1 MYSGAMSSSDA
12 LGPIRPPSEAHSL
25 LVRVTENCPW
35 NRCEFCSVYKGQRF
49 RVRPLEEVKADI
61 LAARCLADEVC
72 EWAERTGYG
81 AGDIARLNGI
91 LWLEDDGVRSAFLQ
105 DSDSL
110 VVKTEQL
117 VEIVELLR
125 DSFPTLERVCSYV
138 RGKTLSRKKSGE
150 LQQLR
155 EAGLSRLH
163 VGLETG
169 DDELLAYV
177 NKGAT
182 ADEMVQGGRKAVEA
196 GFEVSEYIMPGLGG
210 RERWRQ
216 HAQNSA
222 RVLNEINPRFIRL
235 RSFRPAPGTPMYEK
249 ALHGE
254 YHVQSVV
261 GILEEIRTFVEDLD
275 VTSELVTSDF
285 AINSYMGG
293 IDGKLPEDKGKL
305 LDSIDGMI
313 DFWCTTGEP
322 KRNPFFR
329 RLSPGS
335 LDAE

>member
-1 MYSGAMSSSDA
+1 MSSSDSI
-12 LGPIRPPSEAHSL
+12 GPIRPPSEAYSL

-49 RVRPLEEVKADI
+49 RVRAQEEVKADI
-61 LAARCLADEVC
+61 MAARGLVDEVSG
-72 EWAERTGYG
+72 WAERTGYG
-81 AGDIARLNGI
+81 IENIARLNGI
-91 LWLEDDGVRSAFLQ
+91 LWLEDDGVKSVFLQ

-117 VEIVELLR
+117 AEIVELLR
-125 DSFPTLERVCSYV
+125 ETFPTLDRVCSYV
-138 RGKTLSRKKSGE
+138 RGKTLSRKKSEE
-150 LQQLR
+150 LRRLR

-182 ADEMVQGGRKAVEA
+182 AEEMIQGGKKAVEA

-216 HAQNSA
+216 HAENSA

-235 RSFRPAPGTPMYEK
+235 RSFRPVPRTPMYEK
-249 ALHGE
+249 ARQEG
-254 YHVQSVV
+254 YHVQSIV
-261 GILEEIRTFVEDLD
+261 GILEEIRVFVENLE
-275 VTSELVTSDF
+275 VTSELITSDF
-285 AINSYMGG
+285 AVNSYMGE
-293 IDGKLPEDKGKL
+293 IDGKLPEDNERL
-305 LDSIDGMI
+305 LESFDSMI
-313 DFWCTTGEP
+313 EYWQSTGEP

-329 RLSPGS
+329 RLNLESGNQ
-335 LDAE
+335 E

>member
-1 MYSGAMSSSDA
+1 MSSSDSI
-12 LGPIRPPSEAHSL
+12 GPIRPPSEACSL

-35 NRCEFCSVYKGQRF
+35 NRCKFCSVYKGQRF

-61 LAARCLADEVC
+61 IAARGLADEVS

-81 AGDIARLNGI
+81 IGNIARLNGI
-91 LWLEDDGVRSAFLQ
+91 LWLEDDGIKSAFLQ

-117 VEIVELLR
+117 AEIVEFLLEN
-125 DSFPTLERVCSYV
+125 FPTLDRVCSYV
-138 RGKTLSRKKSGE
+138 RGKTLSRKNPEE
-150 LQQLR
+150 LRRLR

-182 ADEMVQGGRKAVEA
+182 AEEMIQGGKKAVEA

-210 RERWRQ
+210 RERWQQ
-216 HAQNSA
+216 HAKNSA

-235 RSFRPAPGTPMYEK
+235 RSFRPAPRTPMYEK
-249 ALHGE
+249 ALQEE

-261 GILEEIRTFVEDLD
+261 GILEEIQAFVGDLE
-275 VTSELVTSDF
+275 VTSELITSDF
-285 AINSYMGG
+285 AINSYMGE
-293 IDGKLPEDKGKL
+293 IDGSLPEDKERL
-305 LDSIDGMI
+305 LDSIDSMI
-313 DFWCTTGEP
+313 AYWRTTGEP
-322 KRNPFFR
+322 KRSPFFR
-329 RLSPGS
+329 RINLDS
-335 LDAE
+335 LNQE